1 MARIRSRWHNKGKQ
15 KSIEDIAGAM
25 GFNIWKLASGAANKM
40 YSTGFNFTSNGQ
52 LLEVIGEYVIFLLQ
66 ASDRI
71 VYSELDEEERQRF
84 TNALALH
91 LVRTMADNM
100 VEELG
105 PGDYAQPF
113 IDKLNERLD
122 GYAEF
127 SFGEGPSYP
136 MLRFL
141 GEHVDRIM
149 GGEQNKWVKEQVME
163 VETPELMKAL
173 SQGLKNLLESR
184 EQPGDAAEE
193 SGATAE

>member
-40 YSTGFNFTSNGQ
+40 YSTGFNFSSNGQ
-52 LLEVIGEYVIFLLQ
+52 LLEVIGEYVIFLIQ

-71 VYSELDEEERQRF
+71 VFNELDEEERQRF

-91 LVRTMADNM
+91 LVRTMVDNM

-105 PGDYAQPF
+105 PGDYAQSF

-136 MLRFL
+136 MLRYL
-141 GEHVDRIM
+141 GEQVERIM

-193 SGATAE
+193 SGASAE